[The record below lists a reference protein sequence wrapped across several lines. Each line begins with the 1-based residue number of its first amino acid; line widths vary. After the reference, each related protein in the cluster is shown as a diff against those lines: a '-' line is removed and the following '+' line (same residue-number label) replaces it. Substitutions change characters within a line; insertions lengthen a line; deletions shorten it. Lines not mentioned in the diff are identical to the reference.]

1 MADTQT
7 QINNFNIDEM
17 IDSVKR
23 LTTILQEENIL
34 LNNMQFKEVAE
45 FHQEKK
51 ELTLKLEKMK
61 KWLSKTQGAQTSI
74 PKDKVVI
81 LNFVNSKFKDVMAE
95 NFQSLTRAKAVNQK
109 LVDILKSATMS
120 EMKEKA
126 NYDKDGNYSHPN
138 KKTNEVPPLTVNS
151 NV

>member
-1 MADTQT
+1 MAEIQK
-7 QINNFNIDEM
+7 QISNFNIDEM
-17 IDSVKR
+17 IECVKR

-34 LNNMQFKEVAE
+34 LNNMQFQEVAN

-51 ELTLKLEKMK
+51 ELTIKLEKMK
-61 KWLSKTQGAQTSI
+61 KWLSKNQAAQTSI

-81 LNFVNSKFKDVMAE
+81 LNFLNSRFKDVMAE

-109 LVDILKSATMS
+109 LVDILKSATLS

-126 NYDKDGNYSHPN
+126 SYDKEGNYTHPN